1 MSQNEIENIAIN
13 IKQPLTKKGEMTK
26 KKLLDTAEEIFGTK
40 GYFQASIVDIT
51 QQADVAQGTFYK
63 YFTSKYEI
71 FEVLVK
77 QLSSDFRKEIR
88 LKVDLAKSERE
99 AQILGFK
106 AFFEWVKNHRH
117 LYSIVQQAI
126 LVNEDLYR
134 WYYER
139 LAEGYIKGL
148 QRAMEHGEFK
158 DLNPET
164 VAYCLMGMTQFIGMR
179 WVYWG
184 EKEVPEQ
191 VFHDAIELIFNGL
204 RK

>member
-1 MSQNEIENIAIN
+1 MKKCEDSHLSQNEIENVAIN

-106 AFFEWVKNHRH
+106 AFFK
-117 LYSIVQQAI
+117 
-126 LVNEDLYR
+126 
-134 WYYER
+134 
-139 LAEGYIKGL
+139 
-148 QRAMEHGEFK
+148 
-158 DLNPET
+158 
-164 VAYCLMGMTQFIGMR
+164 
-179 WVYWG
+179 
-184 EKEVPEQ
+184 
-191 VFHDAIELIFNGL
+191 
-204 RK
+204 